1 MTATD
6 AGPTS
11 TEAVAGALRSI
22 DAQLDAIAARVD
34 DPDAATSLE
43 VAFDAVRADLD
54 ELEARLPEADDD
66 PFDTAR
72 MAVAVRR
79 ERLGFLRTAAGAP
92 APAAS
97 EDDDAPPP
105 AAPVRSTTSR
115 APAVGRAMSILGL
128 LVAGFFLY
136 TLTASSLVHARSQKV
151 LLQEFKEIAP
161 LQAAVVTDEPSSGA
175 EDGILGGDELSSGDG
190 TDPLLEG
197 EEAEPEVI
205 PAMEA
210 PARGEPIGIL
220 QIPALEVEEV
230 FVQGTGPAELR
241 QGPGHLRGTPMPGEP
256 GNAAIA
262 GARIGSGA
270 PFKRLQELDEGDRID
285 VTSAVGRFRYRVT
298 SVERVRAGDP
308 DPVRTTSGPATLT
321 LVTST
326 PKFLAY
332 DRLVAVADLEGD
344 PVRPRFAPVTPD
356 VAETGFDTAP
366 GGLAPVVVWTSI
378 LLVALAGARW
388 AYRRWPSPVAY
399 LLTTPILLALLI
411 IVFESLGGILPATF

>member
-1 MTATD
+1 MTTTD
-6 AGPTS
+6 AGPSS
-11 TEAVAGALRSI
+11 TEVVAGALRSI

-34 DPDAATSLE
+34 DPDAATSLT
-43 VAFDAVRADLD
+43 VAFGAVGRDLD
-54 ELEARLPEADDD
+54 ELEARLPAPDDD
-66 PFDTAR
+66 PFDSAR

-92 APAAS
+92 TPAVA
-97 EDDDAPPP
+97 EDGDAPPP
-105 AAPVRSTTSR
+105 STPPRTTTSR

-161 LQAAVVTDEPSSGA
+161 LQAAVVTDEPTSGA
-175 EDGILGGDELSSGDG
+175 ADGILGGDELSLGDG
-190 TDPLLEG
+190 SDPSLE

-220 QIPALEVEEV
+220 QIPSLKVEEV

-285 VTSAVGRFRYRVT
+285 VTTAVGRFRYRVT

-411 IVFESLGGILPATF
+411 VVFESLAGILPATF